1 MKVDLLRPLAAQAF
15 ALLPAG
21 NGKFV
26 FPGVNGGAS
35 ISNIA
40 QRVEQLQKA
49 SGTSGWT
56 MHDLRRTA
64 GTLMSRAGADS
75 DIAERCLGHII
86 GGVRGVYDRREYA
99 KEKQRPIRRSRAWS
113 TASWSRRPRT

>member
-1 MKVDLLRPLAAQAF
+1 
-15 ALLPAG
+15 
-21 NGKFV
+21 
-26 FPGVNGGAS
+26 
-35 ISNIA
+35 
-40 QRVEQLQKA
+40 
-49 SGTSGWT
+49 

-99 KEKQRPIRRSRAWS
+99 KEKQRPIRRSRSWS